1 MNITELLKENFPD
14 CNVEELDG
22 YWKITSNS
30 KTFSVSRDAIEH
42 LIFTGAFND
51 WVNEWKKRMEEMNH
65 E

>member
-14 CNVEELDG
+14 CNVEELDD
-22 YWKITSNS
+22 YWKIASNS

-42 LIFTGAFND
+42 LILTGAFND
-51 WVNEWKKRMEEMNH
+51 WANEWKKRMEGEN